1 MKGTGLRLAAVV
13 VFLLVFAGANVGA
26 FLLGRASV
34 EYKVSWEDTQVFYA
48 EILERRENSFLVEGL
63 SVNDVNH
70 QGQFSFTAEV
80 DTRLLWNGAEISLED
95 GVRLVLA
102 RRAAGERMKDAVRQV
117 AADTGLNR
125 NELYAAALAAGGSGA

>member
-1 MKGTGLRLAAVV
+1 MKGTGLRLVAVV

-26 FLLGRASV
+26 FLLGRASM
-34 EYKVSWEDTQVFYA
+34 EYTVSWEDTEVFYA

-70 QGQFSFTAEV
+70 QGQFTFAAEA

-95 GVRLVLA
+95 LQPGQRVAITYSGDRQEIYPVSLPEVYQVLLL
-102 RRAAGERMKDAVRQV
+102 EDK
-117 AADTGLNR
+117 L
-125 NELYAAALAAGGSGA
+125 

>member
-70 QGQFSFTAEV
+70 QGQFLCRGGGHPPAVE
-80 DTRLLWNGAEISLED
+80 
-95 GVRLVLA
+95 
-102 RRAAGERMKDAVRQV
+102 RRGDLPGGPSAGPE
-117 AADTGLNR
+117 
-125 NELYAAALAAGGSGA
+125 SGDYLFWR

>member
-48 EILERRENSFLVEGL
+48 EIL
-63 SVNDVNH
+63 VNDVNH

-95 GVRLVLA
+95 LQPGQRVAITYSGDRLEIYPASLPEVYQVLLL
-102 RRAAGERMKDAVRQV
+102 EDK
-117 AADTGLNR
+117 L
-125 NELYAAALAAGGSGA
+125 

>member
-1 MKGTGLRLAAVV
+1 MKGTGLRLVAVV

-26 FLLGRASV
+26 FLLGRASM
-34 EYKVSWEDTQVFYA
+34 EYTVSWEDTEVFYA

-80 DTRLLWNGAEISLED
+80 DTRLRWNGAEISLED
-95 GVRLVLA
+95 LQPGQRVAITYSGDRLEIYPASLPEVYQVLLL
-102 RRAAGERMKDAVRQV
+102 EDK
-117 AADTGLNR
+117 L
-125 NELYAAALAAGGSGA
+125 

>member
-1 MKGTGLRLAAVV
+1 MKGTGLRLVAVV
-13 VFLLVFAGANVGA
+13 VFLLVFAGANMGA

-70 QGQFSFTAEV
+70 QGQFSFSTKGVPLWWHGVSLSFADLKPGHTLKIIYDKTAQEPGS
-80 DTRLLWNGAEISLED
+80 T
-95 GVRLVLA
+95 VLA
-102 RRAAGERMKDAVRQV
+102 HVLYVGGMDH
-117 AADTGLNR
+117 
-125 NELYAAALAAGGSGA
+125 EL

>member
-1 MKGTGLRLAAVV
+1 MKGTGLRLVAVV

-26 FLLGRASV
+26 FLLGRASM
-34 EYKVSWEDTQVFYA
+34 EYTVSWEDTEVFYA

-95 GVRLVLA
+95 LQPGQRVAITYSGDRLEIYPASLPEVYQVLLL
-102 RRAAGERMKDAVRQV
+102 EDK
-117 AADTGLNR
+117 L
-125 NELYAAALAAGGSGA
+125 